1 MRYHKLACKSSS
13 NDSEGAKGKIIKR
26 VFLAISVV
34 SIIIY
39 AIIMFEELCIASY
52 EYSGNN
58 PYRSLQPMVIVAFL
72 IIVQFICIIL
82 NLILKKWLNARNL
95 LDDRERK
102 LGSIPICLLWFNVLL
117 AIILVLIVNIA
128 NGNIAQLISRVK

>member
-13 NDSEGAKGKIIKR
+13 KGPKGSKETIIRKI
-26 VFLAISVV
+26 FLTISAV
-34 SIIIY
+34 SIIIS
-39 AIIMFEELCIASY
+39 AIMVFEELYIAGY
-52 EYSGNN
+52 EYSGDN

-72 IIVQFICIIL
+72 IIVQFICIIV

-102 LGSIPICLLWFNVLL
+102 LGSIPIYMLCFNVLL
-117 AIILVLIVNIA
+117 ALILALIVNIA
-128 NGNIAQLISRVK
+128 NGNITQLINRAK